1 MQTTYTEEH
10 SYIQAYSLKE
20 KFQRHR
26 LYHETYHSNELIVKL
41 SLNGIYTYVSPV
53 STCLLGYSPE
63 EMIGMPATNFLH
75 KEDVEKIR
83 ELCEDIKIL
92 DISSND
98 SFKNH
103 FVDTY
108 RIRRK
113 DGTYMWVDFV
123 ISLIYHPT
131 TGRPME
137 FVGVIKNIIGD
148 QKSEEL
154 LLQNEKLSVVGQLA
168 AGIAHEIRNPLTSL
182 KGFIQLMK
190 SDIGYNDQYL
200 DIMESEIERI
210 DSISKELMI
219 LAKPNKHKFQVVDLE
234 PIILDCIS
242 LLEGEAFHKRIEI
255 QFQIEERLFPIH
267 GDEQKIK
274 QVIINI
280 VKNAMEAMDHPGK
293 IIITLKEENND
304 AILSIQD
311 EGCGIPEKYLESL
324 GKPFFTTKPN
334 GNGLG
339 LMMCYKIIEDH
350 AGTISVQSTLGKGTT
365 FHIHL
370 PLHNHI

>member
-1 MQTTYTEEH
+1 MQSTFTEEH
-10 SYIQAYSLKE
+10 SYVQTFSLKE
-20 KFQRHR
+20 KIQEKR
-26 LYHETYHSNELIVKL
+26 LDSEVYYSNELIVKL

-53 STCLLGYSPE
+53 SICLLGYSPE
-63 EMIGMPATNFLH
+63 EMIGMPAMNFIH
-75 KEDVEKIR
+75 KEDVERIK
-83 ELCEDIKIL
+83 ELYELKKNDE
-92 DISSND
+92 SSSQD
-98 SFKNH
+98 VLKNH
-103 FVDTY
+103 FVETY
-108 RIRRK
+108 RIRKK
-113 DGTYMWVDFV
+113 DGSYMWVNFV
-123 ISLIYHPT
+123 ITLIYHPT
-131 TGRPME
+131 TGTPLE
-137 FVGVIKNIIGD
+137 YVGVIKNSIGD

-154 LLQNEKLSVVGQLA
+154 LIQNEKLSVVGQLA

-242 LLEGEAFHKRIEI
+242 LLEGEAFHKRIDI
-255 QFQIEERLFPIH
+255 QVQIEERLFPIH
-267 GDEQKIK
+267 CDEQKIK

-280 VKNAMEAMDHPGK
+280 VKNAMEAMDQPGK
-293 IIITLKEENND
+293 IIITLKEENKD

-311 EGCGIPEKYLESL
+311 EGCGIPEKYIESL

-350 AGTISVQSTLGKGTT
+350 AGSISVQSAVGKGTT

-370 PLHNHI
+370 PLHDH